1 MAGCAVAQSHA
12 RDLRRAIPAVYRGF
26 AQLYEAA
33 LAPGVLDVKTKEL
46 IALAIAVT
54 RECDGCVTAHADAAA
69 RSGVTEAEVAEML
82 GVVILMNG
90 GPGATL
96 APGVLAAFREAAER
110 LPAVA
115 RG

>member
-1 MAGCAVAQSHA
+1 MAGCAVSQAHG
-12 RDLRRAIPAVYRGF
+12 RDLRRAIPGVYRGF

-33 LAPGVLDVKTKEL
+33 LAPGALDTKTKEL

-54 RECDGCVTAHADAAA
+54 RECDGCVTAHADAAV
-69 RSGVTEAEVAEML
+69 RSGATEAEVAEML

-90 GPGATL
+90 GPGTMLGPA
-96 APGVLAAFREAAER
+96 ALAAFREAAER
-110 LPAVA
+110 LSAVA

>member
-1 MAGCAVAQSHA
+1 MAGCAVAQSHV
-12 RDLRRAIPAVYRGF
+12 RDLRRGIPEVYRGF

-33 LAPGVLDVKTKEL
+33 LAPGALDVKTKEL

-54 RECDGCVTAHADAAA
+54 RECDGCITAHADAAA

-90 GPGATL
+90 GPGTTL
-96 APGVLAAFREAAER
+96 GPGAFAAFREAAER
-110 LPAVA
+110 LPAAV